1 MRVVKDPET
10 RRQEIIDGAAK
21 LFEIQ
26 GISKTSMSSI
36 ASDLNIAKGLL
47 YYYFDSKESL
57 VETVIDQ
64 LTGKFNQVL
73 SRIASRPGL
82 DFQDKLKMVLRFYFR
97 IFARNPRLLSLDLA
111 HPDLFNLLRDRLS
124 QTAYRQVRSILQS
137 GLDRG
142 DLAIDYP
149 NLVLR
154 ILIKGLADLYLEGV
168 RDIAVHATL
177 AEQVLG
183 LKKGSLH

>member
-10 RRQEIIDGAAK
+10 RRQEIIDGASR
-21 LFEIQ
+21 LFEVQ

-36 ASDLNIAKGLL
+36 AADLNIAKGLL
-47 YYYFDSKESL
+47 YYYFDSKETL
-57 VETVIDQ
+57 VGSVVDQ
-64 LTGKFNQVL
+64 LTGKFDQVL
-73 SRIASRPGL
+73 SRIAGRSNL

-97 IFARNPRLLSLDLA
+97 VFTRNPRLLSIDVS

-142 DLAIDYP
+142 DLAIDRSEERR
-149 NLVLR
+149 V
-154 ILIKGLADLYLEGV
+154 G
-168 RDIAVHATL
+168 
-177 AEQVLG
+177 
-183 LKKGSLH
+183 